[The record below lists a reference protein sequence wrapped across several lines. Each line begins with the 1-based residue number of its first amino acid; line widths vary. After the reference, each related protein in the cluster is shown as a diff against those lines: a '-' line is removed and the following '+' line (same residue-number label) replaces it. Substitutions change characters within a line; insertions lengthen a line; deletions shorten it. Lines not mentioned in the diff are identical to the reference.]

1 MIGFIVKKFIG
12 SKNDREVKRL
22 RPLVAKINAFE
33 AELQSLSDDELRKK
47 TAAWKEEL
55 SKIQDNEALTQRL
68 DEILPEAFAVV
79 KAACRRLCGTE
90 IIVREHPLKWEM
102 VPFDVQLIGGY
113 ALHSGRISEM
123 ATGEG
128 KTLVATLPVYLN
140 ALTGRGVHVVTV
152 NDYLAARDSEWM
164 GAVYKFLGL
173 TVGCIL
179 HDQPPRVRREQYNCD
194 ITYGTNAEFGFDYL
208 RDNGMASRKEEQ
220 VQRGHYFA
228 IVDEVDS
235 ILIDEARTPLI
246 ISGPAVIT
254 YDEQYAT
261 FRPQVEALFHVQ
273 EKLCNRFLSEA
284 QALIPKLRPQD
295 GSNPE
300 NREGLEREIGLLLF
314 RVKCGQPRSEA
325 LLKVL
330 EDPEN
335 LRLMNQAELHLHAD
349 QKKIEMY
356 AEKEQLFF
364 AMDEKSHE
372 ADLTEKGRN
381 YLSPKDPDAFMLP
394 DLPTA
399 LHEIDTG
406 PEADARKRLEAKTK
420 LQQDFETK
428 AQRIHAI
435 SQLLKAYCLYQKD
448 VQYVVQDN
456 KVIIVD
462 ENTGRLMTGRRW
474 SDGLHQA
481 VEAKEQ
487 VEIERETQTLA
498 TITIQNYFRLY
509 QKLAGMTGTAETE
522 ASEFFDIYKLG
533 VMVIPT
539 NKPVAR
545 KDSNDSVYKTR
556 REKYSA
562 VLKEIKEVHRNGR
575 PILVGTISVEVSE
588 QLSKMLKRE
597 GIIHSVLNA
606 KYHQQEAEIVARA
619 GQRGA
624 VTIAT
629 NMAGRGTDIKLG
641 AGVLWKVECGP
652 HPEGKGHRYKLTE
665 ATTGEVREV
674 DSDSPAAAVFN
685 LTPQSKHVGG
695 LHVIGTERHEA
706 RRIDRQLRGRCA
718 RQGDPG
724 SSHFFIALED
734 DLMRLFGSDKIVKYM
749 EKMGLEE
756 GQELEHPLLNR
767 SIGQAQKR
775 VEQHN
780 FQIRKRTLEYDDV
793 MNKQRE
799 VIYGF
804 RNEIIHAPDVRDRLM
819 DIMEEVVL
827 QKVEQ
832 FTTANAD
839 HSDWKVRSLA
849 DWVNLNFPIGMPEG
863 QIVKAAESGKEE
875 PVKGSLYDG
884 LTAAQFAVCN
894 FISDSVRKAYDIK
907 ISFENPEALKEVER
921 YTILSAID
929 KLWQEHLYEMDSLRY
944 SIGLRAHGQRDPLI
958 EYKAEAYK
966 IFEELM
972 VNIKTEIC
980 HNIFRSAS
988 SLMAFEN
995 FLRSVPQQTTHQ
1007 STSAFGGTSTGTSP
1021 APEAGRRPQGSD
1033 IVSEAAEAVEK
1044 AKPVRSGPKVGR
1056 NDPCPCG
1063 SGKKYK
1069 HCCGK

>member
-12 SKNDREVKRL
+12 SKNDREVRRL
-22 RPLVAKINAFE
+22 KPLVAKINAIE
-33 AELQSLSDDELRKK
+33 VELQKGSEEVLRQK

-55 SKIQDNEALTQRL
+55 SKIEDKDELAARL
-68 DEILPEAFAVV
+68 NEILPEAFAVV
-79 KAACRRLCGTE
+79 KNACRRLCGSD
-90 IIVREHPLKWEM
+90 IIVREHPLRWEM

-113 ALHSGRISEM
+113 GLHTGRIAEM

-128 KTLVATLPVYLN
+128 KTLVGTLPVYLN

-164 GAVYKFLGL
+164 GAVYKYLGL

-179 HDQPPRVRREQYNCD
+179 HDQPPNVRRDQYNCD

-208 RDNGMASRKEEQ
+208 RDNGMATRKEDQ

-246 ISGPAVIT
+246 ISGPAVVT
-254 YDEQYAT
+254 YDDQYAQYK
-261 FRPQVEALFHVQ
+261 PQVQSLYQMQ
-273 EKLCNRFLSEA
+273 ERLCSRFLSEA
-284 QALIPKLRPQD
+284 QSLIRKLHPED
-295 GSNPE
+295 GSNPQTPD
-300 NREGLEREIGLLLF
+300 NLEREIGLLLY
-314 RVKCGQPRSEA
+314 RVKLGQPKSEG
-325 LLKVL
+325 LMKLL

-335 LRLMNQAELHLHAD
+335 LRLMNQAELQLHAD
-349 QKKIEMY
+349 QKKVDLY
-356 AEKEQLFF
+356 AQKEELYF

-372 ADLTEKGRN
+372 ADLSEMGRN

-394 DLPTA
+394 DLSTA
-399 LHEIDTG
+399 IHEIDSG
-406 PEADARKRLEAKTK
+406 PETDPRKRMEAKAK
-420 LQQDFETK
+420 MQQEFESK

-462 ENTGRLMTGRRW
+462 ENTGRLMSGRRW

-481 VEAKEQ
+481 VEAKEE
-487 VEIERETQTLA
+487 VAIERETQTLA

-509 QKLAGMTGTAETE
+509 LKLAGMTGTAETE

-533 VMVIPT
+533 VLVIPT
-539 NKPVAR
+539 NRPVAR
-545 KDSNDSVYKTR
+545 ADSNDSVYKTR
-556 REKYSA
+556 REKYTA
-562 VLKEIKEVHRNGR
+562 VVKEIKEIHAKGR

-588 QLSKMLKRE
+588 HLSRMLKRE
-597 GIIHSVLNA
+597 GIVHSVLNA
-606 KYHQQEAEIVARA
+606 KFHEQEAEIVSRA

-641 AGVLWKVECGP
+641 PGV
-652 HPEGKGHRYKLTE
+652 
-665 ATTGEVREV
+665 A
-674 DSDSPAAAVFN
+674 D
-685 LTPQSKHVGG
+685 VGG

-724 SSHFFIALED
+724 SSHFFISLED

-756 GQELEHPLLNR
+756 NQELEHPLLNR

-804 RNEIIHAPDVRDRLM
+804 RNEIIRATEVRDRLM
-819 DIMEEVVL
+819 DIMEEVVI
-827 QKVEQ
+827 QKVEE
-832 FTTANAD
+832 FTNNGTD
-839 HSDWKVRSLA
+839 YGEWKVRALA
-849 DWVNLNFPIGMPEG
+849 DWVNLNFPLGMPEG
-863 QIVKAAESGKEE
+863 EIIKAAEAGREA
-875 PVKGSLYDG
+875 PVPGSIYDG
-884 LTAAQFAVCN
+884 LSPAQFSVCD
-894 FISDSVRKAYDIK
+894 FISKSVLRAYELK
-907 ISFENPEALKEVER
+907 ISFESNPIAVREVER

-929 KLWQEHLYEMDSLRY
+929 KLWQEHLYEMDSLRN

-958 EYKAEAYK
+958 EYKAEAFK
-966 IFEELM
+966 VFEELM

-995 FLRSVPQQTTHQ
+995 FLLNTPKQTTHQ
-1007 STSAFGGTSTGTSP
+1007 ATTAFANGTSTGTTP
-1021 APEAGRRPQGSD
+1021 APQAQTRASD
-1033 IVSEAAEAVEK
+1033 IVSEAADAVEK
-1044 AKPVRSGPKVGR
+1044 AKPVRVGPKVGR

-1069 HCCGK
+1069 QCHGR